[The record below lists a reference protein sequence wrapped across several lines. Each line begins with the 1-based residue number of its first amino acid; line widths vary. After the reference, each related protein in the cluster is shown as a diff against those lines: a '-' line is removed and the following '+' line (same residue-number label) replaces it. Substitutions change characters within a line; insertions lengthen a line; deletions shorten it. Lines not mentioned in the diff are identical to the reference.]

1 MLKSAI
7 IFGLDNPLKF
17 VVITESNLM
26 TGFREKLE
34 DWQGVA
40 RQMFT
45 FEILPL
51 TFPKPN
57 EREWKSLFKP
67 CSAQRLFLPVNT
79 FRLYRFEVPH
89 RIIYSINC
97 HSICRRSSRMWI
109 RCFTSILTHYF
120 CLRYEIHGNFSKN
133 SMKPKSPH
141 CHQST
146 KIETLAGT
154 IDLLAIHTMV
164 RWA

>member
-1 MLKSAI
+1 MAGHLSSHCRHSEQLHRKEIVIAVVACGMRLQETLNMLKSAI

-67 CSAQRLFLPVNT
+67 CSAQRLFLPVVKCYL
-79 FRLYRFEVPH
+79 FRIEVH
-89 RIIYSINC
+89 
-97 HSICRRSSRMWI
+97 
-109 RCFTSILTHYF
+109 
-120 CLRYEIHGNFSKN
+120 
-133 SMKPKSPH
+133 
-141 CHQST
+141 
-146 KIETLAGT
+146 T
-154 IDLLAIHTMV
+154 IAY
-164 RWA
+164 